1 MIHKVQDTIHNY
13 QTYEET
19 GKLVNTNS
27 GMTQML
33 KLADKDFKA
42 VIFTMFKNVIMHAY
56 SDIID
61 MKSQKNKTNSRTE
74 KYII

>member
-1 MIHKVQDTIHNY
+1 
-13 QTYEET
+13 
-19 GKLVNTNS
+19 
-27 GMTQML
+27 ML